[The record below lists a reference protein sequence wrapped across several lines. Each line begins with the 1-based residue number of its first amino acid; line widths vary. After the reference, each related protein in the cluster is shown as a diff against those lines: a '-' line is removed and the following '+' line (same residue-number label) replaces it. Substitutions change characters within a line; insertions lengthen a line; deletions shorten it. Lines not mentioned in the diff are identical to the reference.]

1 MLSCIRPLVSM
12 RLAYDA
18 RATRQSIYKKTTLKS
33 PRLTAREFLGVT
45 ELKDQQWKIS
55 VSYPEALFFLM
66 IDEIIYEVYLFY

>member
-1 MLSCIRPLVSM
+1 MQDSIRPLVSM

-45 ELKDQQWKIS
+45 ELKDQQ
-55 VSYPEALFFLM
+55 
-66 IDEIIYEVYLFY
+66 